1 MRETQLGSRLVGAA
15 GAVAAGLGGTQAASA
30 EVVAQALNLAVP
42 PNYAVDLDG
51 DTVKEFDLIDL
62 GDPGGSEQI
71 IKVYNFTNG
80 VGVVLDESGTFAAN
94 LAPGTLIG
102 PASVF
107 SGPADDTVTP
117 AVSGLPPDD
126 ALNGF
131 DGVGPAGRFQVE
143 DPAGFIG
150 VQFLIAGQ
158 THYGYVG
165 FEGVE
170 LDGANEGTEGRVF
183 GLGYESTPNT
193 AIAAGAGL
201 PAGPTA
207 DFDFDGDVDGNDYLV
222 LQRGLGTE
230 YDADDFTAFRN
241 EFGTGGLPAT
251 VGVGAAP
258 EPTSLA
264 LLAAGASGVAV
275 YRRRRST

>member
-1 MRETQLGSRLVGAA
+1 MNNSKLRSVGKTASALGAA
-15 GAVAAGLGGTQAASA
+15 AAAGLGGAQSA
-30 EVVAQALNLAVP
+30 HADIVAQALNLTVP
-42 PNYAVDLDG
+42 PNYLVDLNG
-51 DTVKEFDLIDL
+51 DATKEFDLIDL

-71 IKVYNFTNG
+71 IKVYNLTAGNG
-80 VGVVLDESGTFAAN
+80 VALITPEGSINTFPAN
-94 LAPGTLIG
+94 LAAGTIIG
-102 PASVF
+102 PALTYGV
-107 SGPADDTVTP
+107 PA
-117 AVSGLPPDD
+117 DD

-131 DGVGPAGRFQVE
+131 DSTGPVGEYQVE

-183 GLGYESTPNT
+183 ALGYETTPNT

-201 PAGPTA
+201 SSVTT
-207 DFDFDGDVDGNDYLV
+207 DFDGDGDVDGNDFLD

-230 YDADDFTAFRN
+230 FDGDDFTAFRD
-241 EFGTGGLPAT
+241 EFGAGGSST
-251 VGVGAAP
+251 AAISAIP
-258 EPTSLA
+258 EPTSLS
-264 LLAAGASGVAV
+264 LLAAGAAGAAP
-275 YRRRRST
+275 YRRRRMNLR